1 MAGTLLRV
9 TDFVPATPI
18 LSAEVD
24 AEFNQL
30 VNLLNG
36 TTNNVKATIEVSDTG
51 DPPLELNQTSTGP
64 LLEMFQ
70 AGILKA
76 HFRNDGALNT
86 PAIRDAND
94 NEQLIFTPVASAVN
108 EWTVRNAAT
117 GNRPALLLSGGNTD
131 IGADVV
137 LKGDGQLF
145 IVGTQPV
152 RLPAVSPSNDSDAAR
167 KKYVDDKR
175 TYFVIPFKIDDP
187 STFPT
192 SDLSALPF
200 VRIPAID
207 SGFIT
212 RIHILFASGSH
223 TAGAGNVVT
232 FKVVING
239 SAVGSGAS
247 FNDTNNT
254 SFVFYAEDFA
264 DQAISDGSSITVIIS
279 ARTGTIT
286 ERNVTVNVEGYQK
299 IKAL

>member
-94 NEQLIFTPVASAVN
+94 NEQLIFTPTASAVN
-108 EWTVRNAAT
+108 EFTMTNAAT
-117 GNRPALLLSGGNTD
+117 GNRPSIAATGGDANIGITLAPKGSGQ
-131 IGADVV
+131 V
-137 LKGDGQLF
+137 F
-145 IVGTQPV
+145 ITGSSPV
-152 RLPAVSPSNDSDAAR
+152 RLPTVTPSNDDDAAR
-167 KKYVDDKR
+167 KKYVDDRKVS
-175 TYFVIPFKIDDP
+175 FIVGFSIVDP
-187 STFPT
+187 STVTLNSRLFG
-192 SDLSALPF
+192 SL
-200 VRIPAID
+200 VIPA
-207 SGFIT
+207 GGTVTIT
-212 RIHILFASGSH
+212 KLQRMFREGSH
-223 TAGAGNVVT
+223 TAGSSVT
-232 FKVVING
+232 VNFDL
-239 SAVGSGAS
+239 SGTGDIGTLQFS
-247 FNDTNNT
+247 DTNNT
-254 SFVFYAEDFA
+254 AGVVYENNIGD
-264 DQAISDGSSITVIIS
+264 ITASENQVYSVYVS
-279 ARTGTIT
+279 ARSGTNS
-286 ERNVTVNVEGYQK
+286 ERSAMAYIEGYRTGFN
-299 IKAL
+299 

>member
-94 NEQLIFTPVASAVN
+94 NEQLIFTPTASAVN
-108 EWTVRNAAT
+108 EFTMTNAAT
-117 GNRPALLLSGGNTD
+117 AGRPKISATGGDANIGID
-131 IGADVV
+131 IIPKGTGVV
-137 LKGDGQLF
+137 KIQAAAPVANEDAANKLYVDGRKVSF
-145 IVGTQPV
+145 IVGFSIV
-152 RLPAVSPSNDSDAAR
+152 
-167 KKYVDDKR
+167 
-175 TYFVIPFKIDDP
+175 DP
-187 STFPT
+187 STVTLNSRLFG
-192 SDLSALPF
+192 SL
-200 VRIPAID
+200 VIPA
-207 SGFIT
+207 GGTVTIT
-212 RIHILFASGSH
+212 KLKIMFREGSH
-223 TAGAGNVVT
+223 TAGSTVT
-232 FKVVING
+232 INFDL
-239 SAVGSGAS
+239 SGTGDIGTLQFS
-247 FNDTNNT
+247 DTNNT
-254 SFVFYAEDFA
+254 AGVVYENNIGD
-264 DQAISDGSSITVIIS
+264 ITASENQVYSVYVS
-279 ARTGTIT
+279 ARSGTNS
-286 ERNVTVNVEGYQK
+286 ERSAMAYIEGYRTGFN
-299 IKAL
+299 